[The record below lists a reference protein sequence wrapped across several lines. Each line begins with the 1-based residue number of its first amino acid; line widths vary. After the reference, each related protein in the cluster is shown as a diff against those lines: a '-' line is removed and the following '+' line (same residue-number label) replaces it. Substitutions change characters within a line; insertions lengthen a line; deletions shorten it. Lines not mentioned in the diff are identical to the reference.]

1 VSTTRRVALAVLATT
16 AASWSRAQQPAA
28 PLRIGFQKG
37 SLNLALLKSYGLLEQ
52 RLTPAQVARVQWTE
66 FPAGPQL
73 LEALA
78 LGSVDLG
85 ATGDAPPVFAQAA
98 GKDVVY
104 VGAEPP
110 KPDSSALLVKPD
122 SPLKTLADL
131 KGRRVALQKGSSAH
145 FLAVQAVK
153 RAGLAWADI
162 QPIYLPPAEARAAF
176 ERGAVDAWAIW
187 DPYYAAAEIS
197 GELRTLATSRGL
209 TSNNTFYLASRALS
223 QQPALLKAIF
233 QALTDADARAQAD
246 RRDAVA
252 RYAEFAGLPAATVLR
267 MVERRGAS
275 PVTPL
280 TPALIAEQQQV
291 ADAFAELGLIP
302 RPIRV
307 RDAVSPSSKASLG
320 RSPEGTAVHAGSTGM
335 HVAIPGRLGSGPA
348 LGPQASQDDQR
359 TTP

>member
-1 VSTTRRVALAVLATT
+1 MSANTTRRAAVAILATT
-16 AASWSRAQQPAA
+16 ASLWTRAQTP
-28 PLRIGFQKG
+28 PTLRIGFQKG

-52 RLTPAQVARVQWTE
+52 RLPGTRIQWTE

-78 LGSVDLG
+78 LGSVDFG

-110 KPDSSALLVKPD
+110 KPDSSAVLVKPD

-145 FLAVQAVK
+145 FLTVRAVK
-153 RAGLAWADI
+153 KAGLTWNDI
-162 QPIYLPPAEARAAF
+162 QPIYLPPADARAAF
-176 ERGAVDAWAIW
+176 ERGSVDAWAVW

-197 GELRTLATSRGL
+197 GELRALATSRGL
-209 TSNNTFYLASRALS
+209 TNNNTFYLASRALS
-223 QQPALLKAIF
+223 RDAALVKTLF
-233 QALTDADARAQAD
+233 QALTDTDSRVRAD
-246 RRDAVA
+246 RRDAVQ
-252 RYAEFAGLPAATVLR
+252 RYADFAGLPPATVDK
-267 MVERRGAS
+267 MVERRGAA
-275 PVTPL
+275 PVGPL
-280 TPALIAEQQQV
+280 TADIAKEQQQV

-307 RDAVSPSSKASLG
+307 ADAIA
-320 RSPEGTAVHAGSTGM
+320 
-335 HVAIPGRLGSGPA
+335 
-348 LGPQASQDDQR
+348 
-359 TTP
+359 

>member
-1 VSTTRRVALAVLATT
+1 MSANATRRAAIAILATT
-16 AASWSRAQQPAA
+16 AAVWTRAKADA
-28 PLRIGFQKG
+28 PTQLRIGFQKG

-52 RLTPAQVARVQWTE
+52 RLPGTRIQWTE

-110 KPDSSALLVKPD
+110 KPDSSAVLVKPD

-145 FLAVQAVK
+145 FLTVQAVK
-153 RAGLAWADI
+153 KAGLAWADI
-162 QPIYLPPAEARAAF
+162 QPVYLPPADARAAF
-176 ERGAVDAWAIW
+176 ERGSVDAWAVW

-197 GELRTLATSRGL
+197 GELRALATSRGL

-223 QQPALLKAIF
+223 QQPALVKTLF
-233 QALTDADARAQAD
+233 QALTDTDTRVRTD
-246 RRDAVA
+246 RKDAVQ
-252 RYAEFAGLPAATVLR
+252 RYAEFAGLPAAIVQR
-267 MVERRGAS
+267 MVERRGAA
-275 PVTPL
+275 PVGPL
-280 TPALIAEQQQV
+280 TPDLVREQQQV
-291 ADAFAELGLIP
+291 ADAFAELALIP

-307 RDAVSPSSKASLG
+307 ADAIAQVKA
-320 RSPEGTAVHAGSTGM
+320 
-335 HVAIPGRLGSGPA
+335 
-348 LGPQASQDDQR
+348 
-359 TTP
+359 

>member
-1 VSTTRRVALAVLATT
+1 MSAQTTRRAAVAILATT
-16 AASWSRAQQPAA
+16 ASLWVRAQGSPQLQ

-37 SLNLALLKSYGLLEQ
+37 SFNLALLKSYGLLEQ
-52 RLTPAQVARVQWTE
+52 RLAGSKIQWTE

-122 SPLKTLADL
+122 SALKTLADL

-145 FLAVQAVK
+145 FLTVQAVRK
-153 RAGLAWADI
+153 AGLSWADI
-162 QPIYLPPAEARAAF
+162 QPVYLPPADARAAF
-176 ERGAVDAWAIW
+176 ERGSVDAWAVW
-187 DPYYAAAEIS
+187 DPYYAAAEVT
-197 GELRTLATSRGL
+197 GELRALATSRGL

-223 QQPALLKAIF
+223 RDAALLKTLF
-233 QALTDADARAQAD
+233 QALTDTDTRARAE
-246 RRDAVA
+246 RRDAVQ
-252 RYAEFAGLPAATVLR
+252 RYAEFAGLPLATVYR
-267 MVERRGAS
+267 MVERRGAA
-275 PVTPL
+275 PVGPL
-280 TPALIAEQQQV
+280 TADIVKEQQLV
-291 ADAFAELGLIP
+291 ADSFSELGLIP

-307 RDAVSPSSKASLG
+307 ADAVATPIRKA
-320 RSPEGTAVHAGSTGM
+320 
-335 HVAIPGRLGSGPA
+335 
-348 LGPQASQDDQR
+348 
-359 TTP
+359 

>member
-1 VSTTRRVALAVLATT
+1 MSAQTTRRAAVAILAIT
-16 AASWSRAQQPAA
+16 ASLWTRAQAG

-52 RLTPAQVARVQWTE
+52 RLPGTRIQWTE

-78 LGSVDLG
+78 LGSVDFG

-110 KPDSSALLVKPD
+110 KPDSSAVLVKPD

-145 FLAVQAVK
+145 FLTVQAVK
-153 RAGLAWADI
+153 KAGLGWTDI
-162 QPIYLPPAEARAAF
+162 QPVYLAPADARAAF
-176 ERGAVDAWAIW
+176 ERGSVDAWAVW

-197 GELRTLATSRGL
+197 GELRALATSRGL
-209 TSNNTFYLASRALS
+209 TNNNTFYLASRALS
-223 QQPALLKAIF
+223 RDVALLKTLF
-233 QALTDADARAQAD
+233 QALTDTDARVQGE
-246 RRDAVA
+246 RRDAVQ
-252 RYAEFAGLPAATVLR
+252 RYADFAGLPPAIVQR
-267 MVERRGAS
+267 MVERRGRA
-275 PVTPL
+275 PVGPL
-280 TPALIAEQQQV
+280 TPELAREQQQV
-291 ADAFAELGLIP
+291 ADAFAELALIP

-307 RDAVSPSSKASLG
+307 ADAIATPVKA
-320 RSPEGTAVHAGSTGM
+320 
-335 HVAIPGRLGSGPA
+335 
-348 LGPQASQDDQR
+348 
-359 TTP
+359 